1 MSQNKDKFVLAIYPN
16 ALGFGFA
23 FMENA
28 VTVKDYQ
35 IVTARPKSN
44 ATLMKRVID
53 YIKYYEP
60 DVVVLEDYNGKQS
73 RKSKRIKTLIDTIK
87 KYADS
92 KDIKTTL
99 YSRAHIKMVF
109 SGFKAKTKYEITRT
123 ISESIP
129 ELNKLMKPKRK
140 IWEAESYSQGIF
152 DAVSLGISYYYLSE

>member
-1 MSQNKDKFVLAIYPN
+1 MSQNKDKFVLAIFPN

-28 VTVKDYQ
+28 ITVKDYQ
-35 IVTARPKSN
+35 IVTTRPKSN
-44 ATLMKRVID
+44 TTLMKHIID
-53 YIKYYEP
+53 YIEYYEP

-73 RKSKRIKTLIDTIK
+73 RKSKRIKKLIDTIK
-87 KYADS
+87 KFADS

-109 SGFKAKTKYEITRT
+109 SGFKAKTKYEISRA
-123 ISESIP
+123 ICENIP
-129 ELNKLMKPKRK
+129 ELKKLMKPKRK

-152 DAVSLGISYYYLSE
+152 DAVSLGIAHYFLTE